1 MLDEFKRKRSEIE
14 VLLYEDNLQLGTFI
28 VEVAKLRKKLL
39 ERLDEN

>member
-28 VEVAKLRKKLL
+28 VEVGKLRKKLL